1 MTFRLQPA
9 VSLPVRSL
17 RGLGAAALL
26 ATALSLVS
34 TPPVRAEAGFALT
47 GFKTAVA
54 EGAARDRAL
63 AAFYRS
69 RDYAPV
75 WTGAGAEHA
84 ARRAALLE
92 AIRMAPL
99 HGLPAE
105 KYDIA
110 DLTAQMAA
118 AVSDRD
124 RGRLDVLLSEVWLD
138 VATDLQTGILT
149 PAEVD
154 DEIVREVP
162 LRDASQYMLGITGAS
177 PLAFVRA
184 LPPQTEEYRNLLRA
198 KMRMQADLAAG
209 GYGPVVRARKL
220 EEGDSGPAVVA
231 LRDRLIRMGYL
242 SPRASTRY
250 DKAVTAAVQQFQR
263 DNGMAPDGVVGPAT
277 LEAINTSQEERLQSI
292 IVAMER
298 ERWINRPLG
307 ERRVW
312 VNLPDMRAK
321 LMDKGEVVYET
332 RAVIGRAMEGRRSP
346 EFSDVMEHM
355 IINPTW
361 NVPRSIAVGE
371 YLPQIKEN
379 PNAAGHLNLI
389 DARGRIVPRDA
400 VDFTQFTEANFP
412 FDMKQP
418 PSRSNALGL
427 VKFMFPNTNNIY
439 LHDTPSKSL
448 FARSVRAFSHGCI
461 RLADPFDFAYTL
473 LGYQEADPESVFHGH
488 LSTGRETQVDLEQ
501 PVQVHLVY
509 RTAFSDVRGDIQFR
523 DDIYGRDARIWRALA
538 AEGVVLER
546 GNS

>member
-1 MTFRLQPA
+1 MSHRLQTA
-9 VSLPVRSL
+9 FSL
-17 RGLGAAALL
+17 RRVLPAATLAAAL
-26 ATALSLVS
+26 ALSGA
-34 TPPVRAEAGFALT
+34 TPSMAEAGFALT

-54 EGAARDRAL
+54 EGAARHRDL
-63 AAFYRS
+63 ASFYRA
-69 RDYAPV
+69 RDYTPV
-75 WTGAGAEHA
+75 WTGQGPEFT

-92 AIRMAPL
+92 AIRMVPL
-99 HGLPAE
+99 HGLPAG
-105 KYDIA
+105 KYAA
-110 DLTAQMAA
+110 DDLVAQMAA

-124 RGRLDVLLSEVWLD
+124 RGRLDVMLSQVWLD

-149 PAEVD
+149 PAKVD

-162 LRDASQYMLGITGAS
+162 LRDASQYMLGITGAT

-184 LPPQTEEYRNLLRA
+184 LPPQTEEYRNLMRA
-198 KMRMQADLAAG
+198 KMRMQSDLAAG
-209 GYGPVVRARKL
+209 GYGPVVRAEKL
-220 EEGDSGPAVVA
+220 EEGDSGPAVIA
-231 LRDRLIRMGYL
+231 LRDRLIRMDYL
-242 SPRASTRY
+242 APRASARY
-250 DKAVTAAVQQFQR
+250 DAALLAAVQDFQR
-263 DNGMAPDGVVGPAT
+263 DMGMEPDGVVGPAT
-277 LEAINTSQEERLQSI
+277 LAAINTSQEERLQSI

-321 LMDKGEVVYET
+321 LIDNGEVVFET

-355 IINPTW
+355 VINPTW

-371 YLPQIKEN
+371 YLPELKQN

-400 VDFTQFTEANFP
+400 VDFTQFTAANFP

-427 VKFMFPNTNNIY
+427 VKFMFPNANNIY

-473 LGYQEADPESVFHGH
+473 LGYQSQDPKGLFQSK
-488 LSTGRETQVDLEQ
+488 LATGRETQVDLEQ
-501 PVQVHLVY
+501 PLQVHLVY
-509 RTAFSDVRGDIQFR
+509 RTAFSDARGHMQYR
-523 DDIYGRDARIWRALA
+523 DDIYGRDAKIWRALV
-538 AEGVVLER
+538 AEGVALDL

>member
-1 MTFRLQPA
+1 MNFRLHPA
-9 VSLPVRSL
+9 S
-17 RGLGAAALL
+17 GLSRLGTAVFLASAL
-26 ATALSLVS
+26 ALSAG
-34 TPPVRAEAGFALT
+34 TGARAQDDAGFALT

-54 EGAARDRAL
+54 EGASRDRAL

-69 RDYAPV
+69 RDYAPI
-75 WTGAGAEHA
+75 WTGAGADHA

-99 HGLPAE
+99 HGLPGD
-105 KYDIA
+105 KFDTA

-118 AVSDRD
+118 AVSERD
-124 RGRLDVLLSEVWLD
+124 RGRLDVLLSEIWLD

-149 PAEVD
+149 PSEVD

-162 LRDASQYMLGITGAS
+162 LRDASQYLLGITGDA

-184 LPPQTEEYRNLLRA
+184 LPPQTEEYRNLMRA
-198 KMRMQADLAAG
+198 KMRMQADLSAG
-209 GYGPVVRARKL
+209 GYGPVVRAKKL
-220 EEGDSGPAVVA
+220 EEGDSGSAVVA

-242 SPRASTRY
+242 APRASTRY
-250 DKAVTAAVQQFQR
+250 DKAMVEAVQRFQR
-263 DNGMAPDGVVGPAT
+263 DNGMEPDGVVGPAT

-312 VNLPDMRAK
+312 VNLPDFRAK
-321 LMDKGEVVYET
+321 LIDKGEVVFET
-332 RAVIGRAMEGRRSP
+332 RAVVGRAMEGRRSP

-361 NVPRSIAVGE
+361 NVPRSIVVGE
-371 YLPQIKEN
+371 YLPQIQQN

-427 VKFMFPNTNNIY
+427 VKFMFPNANNIY

-473 LGYQEADPESVFHGH
+473 LGYQEADPKGVFQST
-488 LSTGRETQVDLEQ
+488 LATGRETQIDLEH
-501 PVQVHLVY
+501 PLQVHLVY
-509 RTAFSDVRGDIQFR
+509 RTAFSDARGHIQYR

-538 AEGVVLER
+538 AEGVVLEL

>member
-1 MTFRLQPA
+1 MRHRLQPA
-9 VSLPVRSL
+9 FRLRQVAPVAVL
-17 RGLGAAALL
+17 VA
-26 ATALSLVS
+26 ALSLGGGS
-34 TPPVRAEAGFALT
+34 PAAADADFALT

-54 EGAARDRAL
+54 EGAARDRGL
-63 AAFYRS
+63 AAFYRG

-75 WTGAGAEHA
+75 WTGEGPDFA

-92 AIRMAPL
+92 AIRMMPL
-99 HGLPAE
+99 HGLPAG
-105 KYDIA
+105 KYATD
-110 DLTAQMAA
+110 DLMAQMAA

-124 RGRLDVLLSEVWLD
+124 RGRLDVMLSRVWLD

-149 PAEVD
+149 PAKVD

-162 LRDASQYMLGITGAS
+162 LRDASQYMLGITGAA
-177 PLAFVRA
+177 PLSFVRA
-184 LPPQTEEYRNLLRA
+184 LPPQTDEYRNLMRA
-198 KMRMQADLAAG
+198 RLRMQQDLAAG
-209 GYGPVVRARKL
+209 GYGPVVRANKL
-220 EEGDSGPAVVA
+220 EEGDSGAAVIA

-242 SPRASTRY
+242 APRASARY
-250 DKAVTAAVQQFQR
+250 DATLLAAVQDFQR
-263 DNGMAPDGVVGPAT
+263 DMGMEPDGVVGPAT
-277 LEAINTSQEERLQSI
+277 LEAINTSQEERLQAI
-292 IVAMER
+292 TVAMER

-321 LMDKGEVVYET
+321 LIDHGEVVFET

-355 IINPTW
+355 VINPTW

-371 YLPQIKEN
+371 YLPELKQN
-379 PNAAGHLNLI
+379 PYAAGHLNLI

-400 VDFTQFTEANFP
+400 VDFTQFTAANFP
-412 FDMKQP
+412 FDIKQP
-418 PSRSNALGL
+418 PSNSNALGL
-427 VKFMFPNTNNIY
+427 VKFMFPNPNNIY

-473 LGYQEADPESVFHGH
+473 LGYQSADPEGLFQSK
-488 LSTGRETQVDLEQ
+488 LATGRETQVDLDQ
-501 PVQVHLVY
+501 PLQVHLVY
-509 RTAFSDVRGDIQFR
+509 RTAFSDARGHMQYR
-523 DDIYGRDARIWRALA
+523 ADIYGRDAKIWRALV
-538 AEGVVLER
+538 AEGVALDL